1 MSIFSTFPV
10 VGGGAPTEDG
20 GYYSPIIDD
29 EGNLRFTASKDN
41 MPQVSGANIRGPAGK
56 SAYTA
61 ATEAGFTGTEL
72 EFNNAMNA
80 IPSHIADQN
89 NPHVV
94 TPSQIGAVPQTRT
107 INKKPLSE
115 DVTLTGEDIKVTGS
129 DETTIHTRLSEITNP
144 NLLDNWYFG
153 NPVNQRAASE
163 YSGSWSY
170 CIDRWVAEG
179 IITVGKEGVSA
190 SSRDASNPAYFLQRF
205 EHFPDGR
212 QVTFSL
218 LTDNKLYAIT
228 GVKNGEMGFSKT
240 FDDGV
245 ILSVEHGTPVYAA
258 VSFPPG
264 KTYQMIATKLEFGS
278 QQTLAHQENGKW
290 VLNEIPDYG
299 EQLAK
304 CQRYYCTSYQN
315 GPVGTPEKYLNEIV
329 MTAISQINFSTREI
343 QFPQTMRTTPA
354 ITFYSPVTGKVGKAA
369 KAGGGEVDIKE
380 MIGGKNRM
388 SFFCSSNNLDIGYE
402 YYVHYSASAD
412 L

>member
-1 MSIFSTFPV
+1 MPNFTPHLQLEK
-10 VGGGAPTEDG
+10 PTPEDF
-20 GYYSPIIDD
+20 YDVEVLNKNWDKID
-29 EGNLRFTASKDN
+29 E
-41 MPQVSGANIRGPAGK
+41 
-56 SAYTA
+56 
-61 ATEAGFTGTEL
+61 EL
-72 EFNNAMNA
+72 
-80 IPSHIADQN
+80 PKR
-89 NPHVV
+89 
-94 TPSQIGAVPQTRT
+94 VPQTRT
-107 INKKPLSE
+107 INKKPLSA

-245 ILSVEHGTPVYAA
+245 I
-258 VSFPPG
+258 
-264 KTYQMIATKLEFGS
+264 
-278 QQTLAHQENGKW
+278 
-290 VLNEIPDYG
+290 
-299 EQLAK
+299 
-304 CQRYYCTSYQN
+304 
-315 GPVGTPEKYLNEIV
+315 
-329 MTAISQINFSTREI
+329 
-343 QFPQTMRTTPA
+343 
-354 ITFYSPVTGKVGKAA
+354 
-369 KAGGGEVDIKE
+369 
-380 MIGGKNRM
+380 
-388 SFFCSSNNLDIGYE
+388 
-402 YYVHYSASAD
+402 
-412 L
+412 